1 MHSWPLINK
10 QTVIFP
16 GWLYSCL
23 LCGLGPTIHIR
34 GFISPRL
41 YLWIHRYP
49 VLHAK
54 AICPYSWPWVV
65 TVVLWPQGQE
75 VQVTWRLT
83 LALGEVFF
91 PTVSGIT
98 ARLSLQALATVG
110 IRVQGVADFQQLSD
124 FSLRGYIKSR

>member
-1 MHSWPLINK
+1 M
-10 QTVIFP
+10 
-16 GWLYSCL
+16 
-23 LCGLGPTIHIR
+23 
-34 GFISPRL
+34 
-41 YLWIHRYP
+41 
-49 VLHAK
+49 LHAK
-54 AICPYSWPWVV
+54 AICPYPWPWVV

-110 IRVQGVADFQQLSD
+110 IRVQGVADFQQLSY